1 MESCIGSHEPSQSRA
16 RQKAGQKDCPFP
28 GATNHLRKSVKIS
41 LSSSSTLGIRWYIQ
55 VTCLPI
61 PVFPK
66 DFSSVPIALTTLTS
80 SSRTLGKDG
89 EEAAQRYNL

>member
-1 MESCIGSHEPSQSRA
+1 MESCNGSHEPSQSRA
-16 RQKAGQKDCPFP
+16 RQKAGQKDCCIPWSHESPEKVSGDFSE
-28 GATNHLRKSVKIS
+28 LM
-41 LSSSSTLGIRWYIQ
+41 LSSGHQVVQ

-61 PVFPK
+61 PVFAK